1 MGHALQ
7 LELGYQEAFSFKLQT
22 LDMLHI
28 VSVDVLFPE
37 LRESTAHRSQNL
49 MCPCFCVPPLAFFF
63 LYLLSCTFSFFYL
76 PICNRGFLNTLL
88 RRYLHKLVTLPLIT
102 SQKEQPFIK

>member
-28 VSVDVLFPE
+28 ACVDILFPE
-37 LRESTAHRSQNL
+37 LRESATHRSQNL
-49 MCPCFCVPPLAFFF
+49 MHPCFCVPLLTFFF
-63 LYLLSCTFSFFYL
+63 LYLLSYTFSFFYL
-76 PICNRGFLNTLL
+76 PIYNRGFLNTL
-88 RRYLHKLVTLPLIT
+88 
-102 SQKEQPFIK
+102 